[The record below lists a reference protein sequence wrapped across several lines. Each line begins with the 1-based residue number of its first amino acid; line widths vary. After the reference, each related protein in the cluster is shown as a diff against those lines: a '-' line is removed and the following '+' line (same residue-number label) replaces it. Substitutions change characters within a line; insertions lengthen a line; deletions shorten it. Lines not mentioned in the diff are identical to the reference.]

1 MTARVTSPRFIGRG
15 RELGALDDVLSE
27 AEAGRPAGVLLSG
40 EAGVGKSRLL
50 DEFARRAEARGVRT
64 VFGNCVEAAEGELPY
79 APFSAALR
87 ALAGGLDDEE
97 LDRVLGPARA
107 GLGLLV
113 PDLAGTADGAAEL
126 GQARLFDLLLAALGR
141 LSIERP
147 VGLILED
154 IQWADSS

>member
-15 RELGALDDVLSE
+15 SELGALDDVLSE
-27 AEAGRPAGVLLSG
+27 ADAGRPVGVLLSG

-50 DEFARRAEARGVRT
+50 DEFARRAEARGAQT
-64 VFGNCVEAAEGELPY
+64 VFGHCVEAAEGELPY

-87 ALAGGLDDEE
+87 ALAAGLDDDE

-113 PDLAGTADGAAEL
+113 PDLAAPAAGPDAL
-126 GQARLFDLLLAALGR
+126 GQA
-141 LSIERP
+141 
-147 VGLILED
+147 
-154 IQWADSS
+154 